1 MKLLSITISRKIF
14 FIFLINSII
23 TITISGLVI
32 NSFLDLSKTLHYSS
46 EVLSTYKINLD
57 LIRIEQAKLKGYAQ
71 SFYLNV
77 TEESA
82 KNGIQ
87 VIKDSI
93 GRIEESLTKLKTEN
107 NNSIN
112 QSEVTSSHRYSLRG
126 GQLDEFDSNISGD
139 TNKNNWNAFKEKHK
153 NQDFVYNFMITRNI
167 KEFEPENLK
176 TTLGNSRLKTIIS
189 SDLSLI
195 NTDINRL
202 NVLTKKIATNSL
214 EKLTSTPQSKKNISI
229 LINAFNEFKGQR
241 KRIIF
246 RIRSKRGLIAGK
258 PAYEEFMAKMMGG
271 EENPEDGL
279 LNKNL
284 YHRLTLLIEK
294 LDEMVSSSQKKEDK
308 KNNTTDLNNL
318 NNLDKILI
326 EYSEIQ
332 QELSTIVKE
341 TDVQDNID
349 SFNKMDLNF
358 TKTFESVK
366 KSGIVII
373 ASELLANHFSD
384 TNLGLSHILDDI
396 NSVVNKDIDL
406 DNKSVISEAEEFIWV
421 VLVVSAIGVLVSLFF
436 GFLVRRS
443 ITNPVDN
450 LVEMAKDIAQGEG
463 DLTKRILVSGQDE
476 LGNLSNWYNLFL
488 KKLNNIIVQVKK
500 RSHNINKIS
509 QEMASGNQDLSTRTY
524 QQSASLEETASSM
537 EEINSIVQNS
547 AEEAKNASD
556 LTKNAQQSVE
566 NSRQQ
571 LLDTVNKSIG
581 TNQKMLLNLQ
591 ETNSRV
597 VNAMEDIMKS
607 SKKIAGIITLINDV
621 AFQTNLLALN
631 ASVEAARAGE
641 HGKGFAVV
649 ATEVRKLAHRSAKA
663 SKEIGVLIENT
674 LESIETGRQLV
685 TEGEKGTQEMRSQI
699 ESILNHLKNESD
711 SNLNDIIQAF
721 LEVSEVM
728 ENIKVAATEQAEG
741 VGQINTTIADM
752 QRITQENATLV
763 EENARAS
770 SSMAQDTK
778 HLEELLNSF
787 KVGEETDP
795 NAAKTLPTT
804 DSYLIESKN
813 THDRDSAEESES
825 NPAMMNHDQ
834 GKALNKLR
842 NLSPFK

>member
-93 GRIEESLTKLKTEN
+93 DRIEESLTKLKTEN

-126 GQLDEFDSNISGD
+126 DQLDEFDSNISGD

-167 KEFEPENLK
+167 KEFELENLK

-202 NVLTKKIATNSL
+202 NVLTKKIAINSL
-214 EKLTSTPQSKKNISI
+214 EKLISTPQSKKNISI

-308 KNNTTDLNNL
+308 KNDTTGLNNL

-326 EYSEIQ
+326 EYSGIQ
-332 QELSTIVKE
+332 QELSAIVKE

-358 TKTFESVK
+358 TKTFESAK
-366 KSGIVII
+366 KSGSVII

-406 DNKSVISEAEEFIWV
+406 VNKSVISEAEEFIWV

-450 LVEMAKDIAQGEG
+450 LVEMAKDIAEGEG

-476 LGNLSNWYNLFL
+476 LGDLSNWYNLFL

-509 QEMASGNQDLSTRTY
+509 QEMASGNQDLSTRTH

-571 LLDTVNKSIG
+571 LLDTVNKSIE

-685 TEGEKGTQEMRSQI
+685 TEGEKGTQEMRSKI

-834 GKALNKLR
+834 GKAFNKLR

>member
-126 GQLDEFDSNISGD
+126 DQLDEFDSNISGD

-167 KEFEPENLK
+167 KEFELENLK

-195 NTDINRL
+195 NTDIKRL
-202 NVLTKKIATNSL
+202 NLLTKKIATNSL

-308 KNNTTDLNNL
+308 KTNTTGLNNL

-332 QELSTIVKE
+332 QELSAIVKE

-358 TKTFESVK
+358 KKTFESVK
-366 KSGIVII
+366 KSGSVII

-406 DNKSVISEAEEFIWV
+406 VNKSVISEAEEFIWV

-450 LVEMAKDIAQGEG
+450 LVEMAKDIAEGEG

-500 RSHNINKIS
+500 RSHNINKVS
-509 QEMASGNQDLSTRTY
+509 QEMASGNQELSTRTH

-685 TEGEKGTQEMRSQI
+685 TEGEKGTQEMRSKI

-825 NPAMMNHDQ
+825 NPAMMNHGQ

>member
-93 GRIEESLTKLKTEN
+93 DRIEESLTKLKTEN

-126 GQLDEFDSNISGD
+126 DQLDEFDSNISGD

-167 KEFEPENLK
+167 KEFELENLK

-202 NVLTKKIATNSL
+202 NVLTKKIAINSL
-214 EKLTSTPQSKKNISI
+214 EKLISTPQSKKNISI

-308 KNNTTDLNNL
+308 KNDTTGLNNL

-326 EYSEIQ
+326 EYSGIQ
-332 QELSTIVKE
+332 QELSAIVKE

-349 SFNKMDLNF
+349 SFNKVDSNF

-366 KSGIVII
+366 KSGSVII

-406 DNKSVISEAEEFIWV
+406 VNKSVISEAEEFIWV

-450 LVEMAKDIAQGEG
+450 LVEMAKDIAEGEG

-500 RSHNINKIS
+500 RSYNINKIS
-509 QEMASGNQDLSTRTY
+509 QEMASGNQDLSTRTH

-571 LLDTVNKSIG
+571 LLDTVNKSIE

-685 TEGEKGTQEMRSQI
+685 TEGEKGTQEMRSKI

-834 GKALNKLR
+834 GKAFNKLR

>member
-126 GQLDEFDSNISGD
+126 DQLDEFDSNISGD

-167 KEFEPENLK
+167 KKLEPENLK
-176 TTLGNSRLKTIIS
+176 TALVNSRLKTIIS

-195 NTDINRL
+195 NTDINKL

-308 KNNTTDLNNL
+308 KNNPTDLNNL

-332 QELSTIVKE
+332 QELSAIVKE

-358 TKTFESVK
+358 KKTFESVK
-366 KSGIVII
+366 KSGSVII

-406 DNKSVISEAEEFIWV
+406 VNKSVISEAEEFIWV

-509 QEMASGNQDLSTRTY
+509 QEMASGNQDLSTRTH

-699 ESILNHLKNESD
+699 ETILNHLKNESD

-795 NAAKTLPTT
+795 NAAKNLPTT

-825 NPAMMNHDQ
+825 NPAMMDHDQ

>member
-93 GRIEESLTKLKTEN
+93 DRIEESLTKLKTEN
-107 NNSIN
+107 NDSIN

-126 GQLDEFDSNISGD
+126 DQLDEFDSNISGD

-153 NQDFVYNFMITRNI
+153 NQDFVYNFMITRNT
-167 KEFEPENLK
+167 KELELENLK
-176 TTLGNSRLKTIIS
+176 TILGNSRLKTIIS

-271 EENPEDGL
+271 EENSEDGL

-308 KNNTTDLNNL
+308 KTNTTGLNNL
-318 NNLDKILI
+318 NNLDKILT
-326 EYSEIQ
+326 EYSGIQ
-332 QELSTIVKE
+332 QELSAIVKE

-349 SFNKMDLNF
+349 SFNKVDSNF

-366 KSGIVII
+366 KSGSVII

-406 DNKSVISEAEEFIWV
+406 VNKSVISEAEEFIWV

-500 RSHNINKIS
+500 RSHNINKVS
-509 QEMASGNQDLSTRTY
+509 QEMASGNQELSTRTH

-571 LLDTVNKSIG
+571 LLDTVNKSIE

-699 ESILNHLKNESD
+699 ETILNHLKNESD

-795 NAAKTLPTT
+795 NTAKNLPTT

-825 NPAMMNHDQ
+825 NSAMMDHDQ

>member
-167 KEFEPENLK
+167 KKLEPENLK
-176 TTLGNSRLKTIIS
+176 TALGNSRLKTIIS

-332 QELSTIVKE
+332 QELSAIVKE

-366 KSGIVII
+366 KSGSVII

-406 DNKSVISEAEEFIWV
+406 VNKSVISEAEEFIWV

-450 LVEMAKDIAQGEG
+450 LVEMAKDIAEGEG

-500 RSHNINKIS
+500 RSHNIHKIS
-509 QEMASGNQDLSTRTY
+509 QEMASGNQELSTRTH

-795 NAAKTLPTT
+795 NTAKNLPTT

-825 NPAMMNHDQ
+825 NSAMMDHDQ

>member
-93 GRIEESLTKLKTEN
+93 DRIEESLTKLKTEN

-126 GQLDEFDSNISGD
+126 DQLDEFDSNISGD

-153 NQDFVYNFMITRNI
+153 NQDFVYNFMITRNT
-167 KEFEPENLK
+167 KELELENLK
-176 TTLGNSRLKTIIS
+176 TILGNSRLKTIIS

-258 PAYEEFMAKMMGG
+258 PAYEEFMVKMMGG
-271 EENPEDGL
+271 EEHSEDGL

-308 KNNTTDLNNL
+308 KTNTTGLNNL
-318 NNLDKILI
+318 NNLDKILT
-326 EYSEIQ
+326 EYSGIQ
-332 QELSTIVKE
+332 QELSAIVKE

-349 SFNKMDLNF
+349 SFNKVDSNF

-366 KSGIVII
+366 KSGSVII

-406 DNKSVISEAEEFIWV
+406 VNKSVISEAEEFIWV

-500 RSHNINKIS
+500 RSHNINKVS
-509 QEMASGNQDLSTRTY
+509 QEMASGNQELSTRTH

-571 LLDTVNKSIG
+571 LLDTVNKSIE

-699 ESILNHLKNESD
+699 ETILNHLKNESD

-795 NAAKTLPTT
+795 NTAKNLPTT

-813 THDRDSAEESES
+813 THDRDSVEESES
-825 NPAMMNHDQ
+825 NSAMMDHDQ

>member
-126 GQLDEFDSNISGD
+126 DQLDEFDSNISGD

-167 KEFEPENLK
+167 KEFELENLK

-202 NVLTKKIATNSL
+202 NALTKKIAINSL
-214 EKLTSTPQSKKNISI
+214 EKLESTPQSKKNISI

-308 KNNTTDLNNL
+308 KTNTTGLNNL

-326 EYSEIQ
+326 EYSGIQ

-358 TKTFESVK
+358 TKTFESAK
-366 KSGIVII
+366 KSGSVII

-406 DNKSVISEAEEFIWV
+406 VNKSVISEAEEFIWV

-450 LVEMAKDIAQGEG
+450 LVEMAKDIAEGEG

-500 RSHNINKIS
+500 RSHNINKVS
-509 QEMASGNQDLSTRTY
+509 QEMASGNQELSTRTH

-571 LLDTVNKSIG
+571 LLDTVNKSIE
-581 TNQKMLLNLQ
+581 TNQEMLLNLQ

-685 TEGEKGTQEMRSQI
+685 TEGEKGTQEMRSKI

-825 NPAMMNHDQ
+825 NPAMMNHDP

>member
-93 GRIEESLTKLKTEN
+93 DRIEESLTKLKTEN

-126 GQLDEFDSNISGD
+126 DQLDEFDSNISGD

-153 NQDFVYNFMITRNI
+153 NQDFVYNFMITRNT
-167 KEFEPENLK
+167 KELELENLK
-176 TTLGNSRLKTIIS
+176 TILGNSRLKTIIS

-258 PAYEEFMAKMMGG
+258 PAYEEFMVKMMGG
-271 EENPEDGL
+271 EEHSEDGL

-308 KNNTTDLNNL
+308 KTNTTGLNNL
-318 NNLDKILI
+318 NNLDKILT
-326 EYSEIQ
+326 EYSGIQ
-332 QELSTIVKE
+332 QELSAIVKE

-349 SFNKMDLNF
+349 SFNKVDSNF

-366 KSGIVII
+366 KSGSVII

-406 DNKSVISEAEEFIWV
+406 VNKSVISEAEEFIWV

-500 RSHNINKIS
+500 RSHNINKVS
-509 QEMASGNQDLSTRTY
+509 QEMASGNQELSTRTH

-571 LLDTVNKSIG
+571 LLDTVNKSIE

-795 NAAKTLPTT
+795 NTAKNLPTT

-813 THDRDSAEESES
+813 THDRDSVEESES
-825 NPAMMNHDQ
+825 NSAMMDHDQ

>member
-126 GQLDEFDSNISGD
+126 DQLDEFDSNISGD

-167 KEFEPENLK
+167 KEFELENLK

-195 NTDINRL
+195 NTDIKRL
-202 NVLTKKIATNSL
+202 NLLTKKIATNSL

-308 KNNTTDLNNL
+308 KTNTTGLNNL

-332 QELSTIVKE
+332 QELSAIVKE

-349 SFNKMDLNF
+349 SFNKVDSNF

-366 KSGIVII
+366 KSGSVII

-406 DNKSVISEAEEFIWV
+406 VNKSVISEAEEFIWV

-450 LVEMAKDIAQGEG
+450 LVEMAKDIAEGEG

-500 RSHNINKIS
+500 RSHNINKVS
-509 QEMASGNQDLSTRTY
+509 QEMASGNQELSTRTH

-571 LLDTVNKSIG
+571 LLDTVNKSIE
-581 TNQKMLLNLQ
+581 TNQEMLLNLQ

-685 TEGEKGTQEMRSQI
+685 TEGEKGTQEMRSKI

-825 NPAMMNHDQ
+825 NPAMMNHGQ

>member
-93 GRIEESLTKLKTEN
+93 DRIEESLTKLKTEN

-126 GQLDEFDSNISGD
+126 DQLDEFDSNISGD

-153 NQDFVYNFMITRNI
+153 NQDFVYNFMITRNT
-167 KEFEPENLK
+167 KELELENLK
-176 TTLGNSRLKTIIS
+176 TILGNSRLKTIIS

-258 PAYEEFMAKMMGG
+258 PAYEKFMVKMMGG
-271 EENPEDGL
+271 EEHSEDGL

-308 KNNTTDLNNL
+308 KTNTTGLNNL
-318 NNLDKILI
+318 NNLDKILT
-326 EYSEIQ
+326 EYSGIQ
-332 QELSTIVKE
+332 QELSAIVKE

-349 SFNKMDLNF
+349 SFNKVDSNF

-366 KSGIVII
+366 KSGSVII

-406 DNKSVISEAEEFIWV
+406 VNKSVISEAEEFIWV

-500 RSHNINKIS
+500 RSHNINKVS
-509 QEMASGNQDLSTRTY
+509 QEMASGNQELSTRTH

-571 LLDTVNKSIG
+571 LLDTVNKSIE

-795 NAAKTLPTT
+795 NTAKNLPTT

-825 NPAMMNHDQ
+825 NSAMMDHDQ
-834 GKALNKLR
+834 GKAFNKLR

>member
-126 GQLDEFDSNISGD
+126 DQLDEFDSNISGD

-167 KEFEPENLK
+167 KEFELENLK

-195 NTDINRL
+195 NADINKL

-308 KNNTTDLNNL
+308 KTNTTGLNNL

-326 EYSEIQ
+326 EYSGIQ
-332 QELSTIVKE
+332 QELSAIVKE

-358 TKTFESVK
+358 TKTFESAK
-366 KSGIVII
+366 KSGSVII

-406 DNKSVISEAEEFIWV
+406 VNKSVISEAEEFIWV

-450 LVEMAKDIAQGEG
+450 LVEMAKDIAEGEG

-509 QEMASGNQDLSTRTY
+509 QEMASGNQELSTRTH

-571 LLDTVNKSIG
+571 LLDTVNKSIE
-581 TNQKMLLNLQ
+581 TNQEMLLNLQ

-674 LESIETGRQLV
+674 LESIEAGRQLV
-685 TEGEKGTQEMRSQI
+685 TEGEKGTQEMRSKI

-825 NPAMMNHDQ
+825 NPAMMNHDP

>member
-167 KEFEPENLK
+167 KKLEPENLK
-176 TTLGNSRLKTIIS
+176 TALVNSRLKTIIS

-195 NTDINRL
+195 NTDINKL

-308 KNNTTDLNNL
+308 KNNPTDLNNL

-332 QELSTIVKE
+332 QELSAIVKE

-358 TKTFESVK
+358 KKTFESVK
-366 KSGIVII
+366 KSGSVII

-406 DNKSVISEAEEFIWV
+406 VNKSVISEAEEFIWV

-500 RSHNINKIS
+500 RSHNINKVS
-509 QEMASGNQDLSTRTY
+509 QEMASGNQELSTRTH

-571 LLDTVNKSIG
+571 LLDTVNKSIE
-581 TNQKMLLNLQ
+581 TNQEMLLNLQ

-795 NAAKTLPTT
+795 NAAKNLPTT

-825 NPAMMNHDQ
+825 NPAMMDHDQ

>member
-1 MKLLSITISRKIF
+1 M
-14 FIFLINSII
+14 
-23 TITISGLVI
+23 I

-93 GRIEESLTKLKTEN
+93 NRIKESLTKLKTEN

-126 GQLDEFDSNISGD
+126 DQLDEFDSNISGD

-167 KEFEPENLK
+167 KEFELENLK

-202 NVLTKKIATNSL
+202 NVLTKKIAINSL
-214 EKLTSTPQSKKNISI
+214 EKLISTPQSKKNISI

-308 KNNTTDLNNL
+308 KNDTTGLNNL

-326 EYSEIQ
+326 EYSGIQ
-332 QELSTIVKE
+332 QELSAIVKE

-358 TKTFESVK
+358 TKTFESAK

-406 DNKSVISEAEEFIWV
+406 VNKSVISEAEEFIWV

-450 LVEMAKDIAQGEG
+450 LVEMAKDIAEGEG

-476 LGNLSNWYNLFL
+476 LGDLSNWYNLFL

-509 QEMASGNQDLSTRTY
+509 QEMASGNQDLSTRTH

-571 LLDTVNKSIG
+571 LLDTVNKSIE

-685 TEGEKGTQEMRSQI
+685 TEGEKGTQEMRSKI

-711 SNLNDIIQAF
+711 SNLDDIIQAF

-834 GKALNKLR
+834 GKAFNKLR

>member
-93 GRIEESLTKLKTEN
+93 DRIEESLTKLKTEN

-126 GQLDEFDSNISGD
+126 DQLDEFDSNISGD

-167 KEFEPENLK
+167 KELELENLK
-176 TTLGNSRLKTIIS
+176 TILGNSRLKTIIY

-195 NTDINRL
+195 NTDIKRL

-308 KNNTTDLNNL
+308 KTNTTGLNNL

-332 QELSTIVKE
+332 QELSAIVKE

-349 SFNKMDLNF
+349 SFNKVDSNF

-366 KSGIVII
+366 KSGSVII

-406 DNKSVISEAEEFIWV
+406 VNKSVISEAEEFIWV

-450 LVEMAKDIAQGEG
+450 LVEMAKDIAEGEG

-500 RSHNINKIS
+500 RSHNINKVS
-509 QEMASGNQDLSTRTY
+509 QEMASGNQELSTRTH

-571 LLDTVNKSIG
+571 LLDTVNKSIE
-581 TNQKMLLNLQ
+581 TNQEMLLNLQ

-685 TEGEKGTQEMRSQI
+685 TEGEKGTQEMRSKI

-825 NPAMMNHDQ
+825 NPAMMNHGQ

>member
-126 GQLDEFDSNISGD
+126 DQLDEFDSNISGD

-167 KEFEPENLK
+167 KEFELENLK
-176 TTLGNSRLKTIIS
+176 TTLDNSRLKTIIS

-195 NTDINRL
+195 NTDIKRL
-202 NVLTKKIATNSL
+202 NLLTKKIATNSL

-308 KNNTTDLNNL
+308 KTNTTGLNNL

-332 QELSTIVKE
+332 QELSAIVKE

-349 SFNKMDLNF
+349 SFNKVDSNF

-366 KSGIVII
+366 KSGSVII

-406 DNKSVISEAEEFIWV
+406 VNKSVISEAEEFIWV

-450 LVEMAKDIAQGEG
+450 LVEMAKDIAEGEG

-500 RSHNINKIS
+500 RSHNINKVS
-509 QEMASGNQDLSTRTY
+509 QEMASGNQELSTRTH

-571 LLDTVNKSIG
+571 LLDTVNKSIE
-581 TNQKMLLNLQ
+581 TNQEMLLNLQ

-685 TEGEKGTQEMRSQI
+685 TEGEKGTQEMRSKI

-825 NPAMMNHDQ
+825 NPAMMNHGQ